1 MWSRRPSR
9 WTGWSA
15 DADGDQLDHAGVD
28 TCSGPLTAA
37 SPEKHDQI
45 LRDLV
50 EFWIQEMKRPEGAK
64 LDEQTLREAL
74 LKRLQIPPEKK

>member
-1 MWSRRPSR
+1 MLRS
-9 WTGWSA
+9 
-15 DADGDQLDHAGVD
+15 
-28 TCSGPLTAA
+28 LTAA

-50 EFWIQEMKRPEGAK
+50 EFWIQEMKRPEGAR

>member
-1 MWSRRPSR
+1 MQTVLNSMRQESFLLRSLQ
-9 WTGWSA
+9 T
-15 DADGDQLDHAGVD
+15 
-28 TCSGPLTAA
+28 A
-37 SPEKHDQI
+37 SPQNHDAI

-74 LKRLQIPPEKK
+74 IKRLQIKPK